1 MPTTT
6 SITTNYAGQF
16 ASKYISAALLSAD
29 TLDKGLIEILPNVN
43 FKTTLQKV
51 NTDDIVKDAT
61 CDFTATSTL
70 TLTDRVLEVEPFQVN
85 LQLCKKDYYDSWIGG
100 QMGFSAYDSIPA
112 SFADFLIAHVAAK
125 TAQKIEQ
132 NIWNG
137 NAASAGEF
145 SGLISLMTADS
156 DVVDVTATT
165 VTASNVITELGKVMD
180 AIPAALYGKEDL
192 TIYVPQNVAKAY
204 VRALGGFGAS
214 GLGANGLD
222 NKGTM
227 WYGDQ
232 PLFFDGVRVAMVNG
246 LPSNKMVAAQ
256 SSNLY
261 FGTGLLNERN
271 EVRVLDMADLDG
283 SDNIRV
289 ILRFFAGVQYRLASD
304 VVDVTATTVTAANVI
319 TELGKVMDAIPAALS
334 GKEDMTIYVPQNV
347 AKAYVRALGG
357 FGTSGLG
364 ANGVDNKGTMWY
376 GQGDLFFD
384 GIRVAMVNG
393 LPSNKMV
400 AAQTSNLYFGT
411 GLLNERNEV
420 RVLDMADLDG
430 SDNIRVIL
438 RFFAGVQ
445 YGIGSDVVLYS

>member
-1 MPTTT
+1 MPTVT
-6 SITTNYAGQF
+6 SITTSYAGQF

-29 TLDKGLIEILPNVN
+29 TLDKGLVEILPNVN
-43 FKTTLQKV
+43 YRTTLQRV
-51 NTDDIVKDAT
+51 NTDSIVRDAT
-61 CDFTATSTL
+61 CDFDATSTL
-70 TLTDRVLEVEPFQVN
+70 TLTDRALTVEPFQVN
-85 LQLCKKDYYDSWIGG
+85 LQLCKTDYYDSWIGG

-145 SGLISLMTADS
+145 SGFLSLMTADS
-156 DVVDVTATT
+156 DVIDVTATT
-165 VTASNVITELGKVMD
+165 VTAANVIAELGKVVD

-204 VRALGGFGAS
+204 VRALGGFAAAGV
-214 GLGANGLD
+214 GANGVE

-232 PLFFDGVRVAMVNG
+232 PLFFDGIKVAMANG

-256 SSNLY
+256 ASNL
-261 FGTGLLNERN
+261 F
-271 EVRVLDMADLDG
+271 
-283 SDNIRV
+283 
-289 ILRFFAGVQYRLASD
+289 
-304 VVDVTATTVTAANVI
+304 
-319 TELGKVMDAIPAALS
+319 
-334 GKEDMTIYVPQNV
+334 
-347 AKAYVRALGG
+347 
-357 FGTSGLG
+357 
-364 ANGVDNKGTMWY
+364 
-376 GQGDLFFD
+376 
-384 GIRVAMVNG
+384 
-393 LPSNKMV
+393 
-400 AAQTSNLYFGT
+400 FGT

>member
-1 MPTTT
+1 MPTVT
-6 SITTNYAGQF
+6 SITTSYAGQF

-29 TLDKGLIEILPNVN
+29 TLDKGLVEILPNVN
-43 FKTTLQKV
+43 YRTTLQRV

-61 CDFTATSTL
+61 CDFDATSTL

-145 SGLISLMTADS
+145 SGFLSLMTADS
-156 DVVDVTATT
+156 SVIDVTATT
-165 VTASNVITELGKVMD
+165 VTAANVIAELGKVVD

-204 VRALGGFGAS
+204 VRALGGFAAAGV
-214 GLGANGLD
+214 GANGLD

-232 PLFFDGVRVAMVNG
+232 PLFFDGIRVAMVNG
-246 LPSNKMVAAQ
+246 LPSNRMVAAQ

-261 FGTGLLNERN
+261 FGSGLLNERN
-271 EVRVLDMADLDG
+271 EVRL
-283 SDNIRV
+283 
-289 ILRFFAGVQYRLASD
+289 
-304 VVDVTATTVTAANVI
+304 
-319 TELGKVMDAIPAALS
+319 
-334 GKEDMTIYVPQNV
+334 
-347 AKAYVRALGG
+347 
-357 FGTSGLG
+357 
-364 ANGVDNKGTMWY
+364 
-376 GQGDLFFD
+376 
-384 GIRVAMVNG
+384 
-393 LPSNKMV
+393 
-400 AAQTSNLYFGT
+400 
-411 GLLNERNEV
+411 
-420 RVLDMADLDG
+420 LDMADLDG

>member
-6 SITTNYAGQF
+6 SITTSYAGQF

-43 FKTTLQKV
+43 YRTTLQKV
-51 NTDDIVKDAT
+51 NTDSIVRDAT
-61 CDFTATSTL
+61 CDFDATSTL

-145 SGLISLMTADS
+145 SGFLSLMTADA

-165 VTASNVITELGKVMD
+165 VTASNVITELGKVVD

-204 VRALGGFGAS
+204 VRALGGFAAAGV
-214 GLGANGLD
+214 GANGVE

-232 PLFFDGVRVAMVNG
+232 PLFFDGIKVAMANG

-256 SSNLY
+256 ASNL
-261 FGTGLLNERN
+261 F
-271 EVRVLDMADLDG
+271 
-283 SDNIRV
+283 
-289 ILRFFAGVQYRLASD
+289 
-304 VVDVTATTVTAANVI
+304 
-319 TELGKVMDAIPAALS
+319 
-334 GKEDMTIYVPQNV
+334 
-347 AKAYVRALGG
+347 
-357 FGTSGLG
+357 
-364 ANGVDNKGTMWY
+364 
-376 GQGDLFFD
+376 
-384 GIRVAMVNG
+384 
-393 LPSNKMV
+393 
-400 AAQTSNLYFGT
+400 FGT

>member
-1 MPTTT
+1 MATTT
-6 SITTNYAGQF
+6 SITTSYAGQF

-43 FKTTLQKV
+43 YRTTLQKV
-51 NTDDIVKDAT
+51 NTDGIVRDAT
-61 CDFTATSTL
+61 CDFDATSTL
-70 TLTDRVLEVEPFQVN
+70 TLTDRILEVEPFQVN

-112 SFADFLIAHVAAK
+112 SFADFLIAHVASK

-137 NAASAGEF
+137 TAASAGEF
-145 SGLISLMTADS
+145 SGFLSLMTADS
-156 DVVDVTATT
+156 DVIDVTATT
-165 VTASNVITELGKVMD
+165 VTASNVVVELGKIVD
-180 AIPAALYGKEDL
+180 AIPSALYGKEDL
-192 TIYVPQNVAKAY
+192 
-204 VRALGGFGAS
+204 
-214 GLGANGLD
+214 
-222 NKGTM
+222 
-227 WYGDQ
+227 
-232 PLFFDGVRVAMVNG
+232 
-246 LPSNKMVAAQ
+246 
-256 SSNLY
+256 
-261 FGTGLLNERN
+261 
-271 EVRVLDMADLDG
+271 
-283 SDNIRV
+283 
-289 ILRFFAGVQYRLASD
+289 
-304 VVDVTATTVTAANVI
+304 
-319 TELGKVMDAIPAALS
+319 
-334 GKEDMTIYVPQNV
+334 TIYVPQNV

-376 GQGDLFFD
+376 GNGDLFFD
-384 GIRVAMVNG
+384 GIRVAMANG

-400 AAQTSNLYFGT
+400 AAQTSNLFFGT

>member
-1 MPTTT
+1 MATTT
-6 SITTNYAGQF
+6 TITTNYAGAF

-29 TLDKGLIEILPNVN
+29 TLDKGLVEILPNVN
-43 FKTTLQKV
+43 YRTTLQKV
-51 NTDDIVKDAT
+51 NTNDIVKDAT
-61 CDFTATSTL
+61 CDFDATSTL
-70 TLTDRVLEVEPFQVN
+70 TLTDRILEVEPFQVN

-112 SFADFLIAHVAAK
+112 SFADFLIAHVASK

-145 SGLISLMTADS
+145 SGFLSLMTADS
-156 DVVDVTATT
+156 DVIDVTATT
-165 VTASNVITELGKVMD
+165 VTAANVIAELGKVVD

-192 TIYVPQNVAKAY
+192 
-204 VRALGGFGAS
+204 
-214 GLGANGLD
+214 
-222 NKGTM
+222 
-227 WYGDQ
+227 
-232 PLFFDGVRVAMVNG
+232 
-246 LPSNKMVAAQ
+246 
-256 SSNLY
+256 
-261 FGTGLLNERN
+261 
-271 EVRVLDMADLDG
+271 
-283 SDNIRV
+283 
-289 ILRFFAGVQYRLASD
+289 
-304 VVDVTATTVTAANVI
+304 
-319 TELGKVMDAIPAALS
+319 
-334 GKEDMTIYVPQNV
+334 TIYVPQNV

-376 GQGDLFFD
+376 GNGDLFFD
-384 GIRVAMVNG
+384 GIRVAMANG

-400 AAQTSNLYFGT
+400 AAQSSNLFFGT

-445 YGIGSDVVLYS
+445 YGIGADVVLYS

>member
-1 MPTTT
+1 MPTVT
-6 SITTNYAGQF
+6 SITTSYAGQF

-43 FKTTLQKV
+43 FKTTLQRV
-51 NTDDIVKDAT
+51 ATDDIVKDAT
-61 CDFTATSTL
+61 CDFDATSTL

-100 QMGFSAYDSIPA
+100 QMGASAYDSIPA

-145 SGLISLMTADS
+145 SGLISLMTADAT
-156 DVVDVTATT
+156 VIDVTATT
-165 VTASNVITELGKVMD
+165 VTAANVITELGKVMD

-192 TIYVPQNVAKAY
+192 TIYVSQNVAKAY

-214 GLGANGLD
+214 GLGANGVD

-227 WYGDQ
+227 WYGSE

-246 LPSNKMVAAQ
+246 LPANRMVAAQ

-261 FGTGLLNERN
+261 YGTSLLSDQNL
-271 EVRVLDMADLDG
+271 VKVLDM
-283 SDNIRV
+283 S
-289 ILRFFAGVQYRLASD
+289 
-304 VVDVTATTVTAANVI
+304 
-319 TELGKVMDAIPAALS
+319 
-334 GKEDMTIYVPQNV
+334 
-347 AKAYVRALGG
+347 
-357 FGTSGLG
+357 
-364 ANGVDNKGTMWY
+364 
-376 GQGDLFFD
+376 
-384 GIRVAMVNG
+384 
-393 LPSNKMV
+393 
-400 AAQTSNLYFGT
+400 
-411 GLLNERNEV
+411 
-420 RVLDMADLDG
+420 DLDG

>member
-1 MPTTT
+1 MATTT
-6 SITTNYAGQF
+6 SITTNYAGSF

-29 TLDKGLIEILPNVN
+29 TLDKGLVEILPNVN
-43 FKTTLQKV
+43 YRTTLQKV
-51 NTDDIVKDAT
+51 NTDSIVRDAT
-61 CDFTATSTL
+61 CDFDATSTL
-70 TLTDRVLEVEPFQVN
+70 TLTDRILEVEPFQVN
-85 LQLCKKDYYDSWIGG
+85 LQLCKKDYYDSWVGG

-125 TAQKIEQ
+125 TSQKIEQ

-137 NAASAGEF
+137 TAASAGEF
-145 SGLISLMTADS
+145 SGFLSLMTADS
-156 DVVDVTATT
+156 DV
-165 VTASNVITELGKVMD
+165 I
-180 AIPAALYGKEDL
+180 
-192 TIYVPQNVAKAY
+192 
-204 VRALGGFGAS
+204 
-214 GLGANGLD
+214 
-222 NKGTM
+222 
-227 WYGDQ
+227 
-232 PLFFDGVRVAMVNG
+232 
-246 LPSNKMVAAQ
+246 
-256 SSNLY
+256 
-261 FGTGLLNERN
+261 
-271 EVRVLDMADLDG
+271 
-283 SDNIRV
+283 
-289 ILRFFAGVQYRLASD
+289 
-304 VVDVTATTVTAANVI
+304 DVTATTVTAANVL
-319 TELGKVMDAIPAALS
+319 TELGKVADAIPSALY
-334 GKEDMTIYVPQNV
+334 GKEDLQIFVPQNV

-400 AAQTSNLYFGT
+400 AAQSSNLFFGT

-445 YGIGSDVVLYS
+445 YGIGADVVLYS

>member
-1 MPTTT
+1 MPTVT
-6 SITTNYAGQF
+6 SITTNYAGSF

-43 FKTTLQKV
+43 YRTTLQKV
-51 NTDDIVKDAT
+51 NTNDIVKDAT
-61 CDFTATSTL
+61 CDFDATSTL
-70 TLTDRVLEVEPFQVN
+70 TLTDRILEVEPFQVN

-112 SFADFLIAHVAAK
+112 SFADFLIAHVASK

-145 SGLISLMTADS
+145 SGLLSLMTADS
-156 DVVDVTATT
+156 DV
-165 VTASNVITELGKVMD
+165 I
-180 AIPAALYGKEDL
+180 
-192 TIYVPQNVAKAY
+192 
-204 VRALGGFGAS
+204 
-214 GLGANGLD
+214 
-222 NKGTM
+222 
-227 WYGDQ
+227 
-232 PLFFDGVRVAMVNG
+232 
-246 LPSNKMVAAQ
+246 
-256 SSNLY
+256 
-261 FGTGLLNERN
+261 
-271 EVRVLDMADLDG
+271 
-283 SDNIRV
+283 
-289 ILRFFAGVQYRLASD
+289 
-304 VVDVTATTVTAANVI
+304 DVTATTVTAANVI
-319 TELGKVMDAIPAALS
+319 TELGKVVDAIPAALY
-334 GKEDMTIYVPQNV
+334 GKEDLTIYVPQNV

-400 AAQTSNLYFGT
+400 AAQTSNLFFGT
-411 GLLNERNEV
+411 GLGNERNEC
-420 RVLDMADLDG
+420 RILDMSDLDG

>member
-1 MPTTT
+1 MATTT
-6 SITTNYAGQF
+6 SITTSYAGQF

-43 FKTTLQKV
+43 YRTTLQKV
-51 NTDDIVKDAT
+51 NTNDIVKDAT
-61 CDFTATSTL
+61 CDFDATSTL
-70 TLTDRVLEVEPFQVN
+70 TLTDRILEVEPFQVN

-112 SFADFLIAHVAAK
+112 SFADFLIAHVASK

-137 NAASAGEF
+137 TAASAGEF
-145 SGLISLMTADS
+145 SGFLSLMTADA
-156 DVVDVTATT
+156 DVIDVTATT
-165 VTASNVITELGKVMD
+165 VTAANVIEELGKVAD

-204 VRALGGFGAS
+204 VRALGGFAAAGV
-214 GLGANGLD
+214 GANGVD

-227 WYGDQ
+227 WYGSQD
-232 PLFFDGVRVAMVNG
+232 LFFDGIRVAMANG

-256 SSNLY
+256 SSNL
-261 FGTGLLNERN
+261 F
-271 EVRVLDMADLDG
+271 
-283 SDNIRV
+283 
-289 ILRFFAGVQYRLASD
+289 
-304 VVDVTATTVTAANVI
+304 
-319 TELGKVMDAIPAALS
+319 
-334 GKEDMTIYVPQNV
+334 
-347 AKAYVRALGG
+347 
-357 FGTSGLG
+357 
-364 ANGVDNKGTMWY
+364 
-376 GQGDLFFD
+376 
-384 GIRVAMVNG
+384 
-393 LPSNKMV
+393 
-400 AAQTSNLYFGT
+400 FGT